1 MINEDFYSKHIKRK
15 LIVKIS
21 KMASGVNT
29 LLNQRQLSVQ
39 TFAKVITIFSSSSR
53 GKQCMTNS
61 ITFITKSYLKRH
73 WGYWYSRKEHNFT
86 FTVKWYLVHKA
97 LQWRQ
102 QHDLSNFQELPEL
115 IEYNG
120 RCFTIRRQ
128 ITYVVTISWEDGVD
142 G

>member
-21 KMASGVNT
+21 EMASGVNT
-29 LLNQRQLSVQ
+29 LINQRQLSVQ
-39 TFAKVITIFSSSSR
+39 TFAKVMTVFSSSSR
-53 GKQCMTNS
+53 RKQCMTNS

-73 WGYWYSRKEHNFT
+73 WGYWYSGNEHNFT
-86 FTVKWYLVHKA
+86 VKLYLVQKA

-102 QHDLSNFQELPEL
+102 QHDLSSFQELPAL

-120 RCFTIRRQ
+120 RCFTIRGQ
-128 ITYVVTISWEDGVD
+128 KTYVVTMSREDGVD